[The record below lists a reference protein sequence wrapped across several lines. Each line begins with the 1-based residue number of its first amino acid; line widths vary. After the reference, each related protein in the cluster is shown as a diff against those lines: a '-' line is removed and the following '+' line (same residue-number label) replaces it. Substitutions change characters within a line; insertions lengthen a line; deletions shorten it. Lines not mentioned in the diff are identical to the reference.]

1 MCDSEAMTTVRPR
14 LFDRTLLAVVVALVA
29 AVSTI
34 IGAVALSGQSHASGW
49 EEEITAGLTP
59 GVPTIAMPEMPG
71 SGVWNVVAAD
81 GTVTAGI
88 ACQQSQC
95 GRSGPW
101 NGIYPPDGSV
111 MIWNP
116 VGAASGGR
124 YFTNGLYVWGGGYVL
139 PGTTTVINPNSPTTA
154 PPPVVTT
161 TTAPLATDGSVY
173 GVESYIINSNGVRCH
188 LTVEGYWDFYRS
200 CVDSS
205 RVQFALCFQATA
217 SRVSFNSGLLAMT
230 IQSGGQVH
238 GATQWPSAGVRAV
251 EGPSCGNGYM
261 HTWSFDHA
269 EPGTTYQVNVTGER
283 NGQGFA
289 STWSFSTPERPVVAA
304 PSPAPGGGAT
314 ESAATS
320 PTTSATTTT
329 TTVVPTTTTTTTV
342 ATTSAT
348 TSATPT
354 TTTVLPGPTTP
365 TATPTLTTTTLTT
378 TTMANETMTTVPGD
392 SATVTLSAAAV
403 PDRDDTDPT
412 RSASEIAA
420 TERTLVVIPSA
431 PAAAPGEGAVQFGGV
446 ASRTTSN
453 IEDGALVMRVGAVSA
468 TVVGLD
474 VEGAVVQFTEARLDT
489 SHVRSMRLEI
499 RGITGL
505 EQVEVWMMSTPR
517 RLGALK
523 MTPEGVLAGEVPV
536 VAGIEAGAHRLVVS
550 GAGVTGESMEMALGM
565 QVNVASEGALQVDV
579 QRLAFIV
586 LLGLLAAVLL
596 WVLPGRVRWLR
607 VSR

>member
-14 LFDRTLLAVVVALVA
+14 LFDRALLAVVVALVA

-59 GVPTIAMPEMPG
+59 GVPAIVMPEMPG

-116 VGAASGGR
+116 VGAASWGR
-124 YFTNGLYVWGGGYVL
+124 YYTNGLYVWGGGYVL

-173 GVESYIINSNGVRCH
+173 GVEAYIINSNGVRCH
-188 LTVEGYWDFYRS
+188 LTAEGYWDFYRS

-238 GATQWPSAGVRAV
+238 GATQWPAAGIRAV

-283 NGQGFA
+283 NGQSFA

-329 TTVVPTTTTTTTV
+329 TTVTPTTTTTVATV

-348 TSATPT
+348 TTTVAT
-354 TTTVLPGPTTP
+354 TTTTNVP
-365 TATPTLTTTTLTT
+365 
-378 TTMANETMTTVPGD
+378 MANETMTTVPGD

-412 RSASEIAA
+412 RSASEIVD
-420 TERTLVVIPSA
+420 TERSLVVIPSA

-474 VEGAVVQFTEARLDT
+474 AEGAVVQFTEARLDT
-489 SHVRSMRLEI
+489 SQVRSMRLEI
-499 RGITGL
+499 RGVTGL

-523 MTPEGVLAGEVPV
+523 LTPEGVLAGEVPV
-536 VAGIEAGAHRLVVS
+536 VAGIEAGPHRLVVS

-565 QVNVASEGALQVDV
+565 QVNVAAEGASQADV

-596 WVLPGRVRWLR
+596 WVVLSRVRWLR